1 MLNSRLK
8 ILTLSLMLVCW
19 FASSQT
25 VVQWYTSM
33 GNFKGQ
39 IREDLVPITG
49 NNFID
54 LTNAGFYDGL
64 IFHRVIQGF
73 VLQDGDPL
81 GTGTGGPGYTIPDEF
96 HPELNHNS
104 AGVLSMANAGPDTGG
119 SQYFITLDS
128 FPHLNDSYSVF
139 GHIVEGMDAVFNI
152 SYVPVDG
159 SDKPLTAVR
168 IDSIRVV
175 YSPPAEGVYLSGYI
189 EKKTL
194 VYNEMTG
201 IDVSD
206 LFAARDS
213 SNVVVTLE
221 SNSNPSAVV
230 AELVGGE
237 YLTLYSGSSGAG
249 ISTITLKGT
258 SGEYSET
265 FDITVNVIDP
275 VLRVDDF
282 ETGDTSRFPWQT
294 AAYGWSVTGT
304 DPAEGVYCLQ
314 SDLIENSQSAEIFI
328 DTVYENN
335 GEISF
340 WYKVSSQEDYDYME
354 FWIDRIKKMVV
365 SGETPWREITFP
377 VLAGNRTFKWKYKKN
392 VSGIAGEDCA
402 RLDRIVLGG
411 GLPVSIESQITP
423 AEIELYQNYPNPFNP
438 DTEISFSLDRP
449 QEVRLTV
456 FNTSG
461 QLVAEL
467 MNGKVEKGFHRIKFN
482 ASDLNSG
489 IYFYKLECEGFNGT
503 KRMLLIK

>member
-1 MLNSRLK
+1 MLNSKIK

-54 LTNAGFYDGL
+54 LTNSGFYDGL

-73 VLQDGDPL
+73 VIQDGDPL

-96 HPELNHNS
+96 HPDLNHNS

-128 FPHLNDSYSVF
+128 YPHLNDSYSVF

-175 YSPPAEGVYLSGYI
+175 YSPPAEGVYSSGYI
-189 EKKTL
+189 AKKRL
-194 VYNEMTG
+194 LFDEESE
-201 IDVSD
+201 ISVSG

-213 SNVVVTLE
+213 SAVTVTIE
-221 SNSNPSAVV
+221 NNSDPGVLSCSLNDSI
-230 AELVGGE
+230 
-237 YLTLYSGSSGAG
+237 LTLTAG
-249 ISTITLKGT
+249 NTEGTSTVTLKGT
-258 SGEYSET
+258 SGDSSET
-265 FDITVNVIDP
+265 FDINVTVIDYS
-275 VLRVDDF
+275 LRVEDL

-461 QLVAEL
+461 QIVSEL

-489 IYFYKLECEGFNGT
+489 VYFYKLECEGFNGT

>member
-175 YSPPAEGVYLSGYI
+175 YSPPAEGVYRSGYI
-189 EKKTL
+189 AKKRL
-194 VYNEMTG
+194 VLEEPAEVNISG
-201 IDVSD
+201 

-213 SNVVVTLE
+213 SAVTVTIE
-221 SNSNPSAVV
+221 NNSDPGVLSCALNDSI
-230 AELVGGE
+230 
-237 YLTLYSGSSGAG
+237 LTLTAGNTEGSS
-249 ISTITLKGT
+249 TVTLKGT
-258 SGEYSET
+258 SGDSSET
-265 FDITVNVIDP
+265 FDIIVTVIDYS
-275 VLRVDDF
+275 LRIEDL

-294 AAYGWSVTGT
+294 AAYGWSVSVT
-304 DPAEGVYCLQ
+304 DPAEGIYCLQ
-314 SDLIENSQSAEIFI
+314 SDVIEHSQSAEIFI
-328 DTVYENN
+328 DTVYDSD
-335 GEISF
+335 GEVSF

-377 VLAGNRTFKWKYKKN
+377 VPAGNRTLKWKYKKN
-392 VSGIAGEDCA
+392 VSGIFGEDCA